1 MSVTDLSRVRSPDGQ
16 AACVGDDTF
25 LRSIYRP
32 YAEPLLG
39 IAMKLTGGDRHWAED
54 VVQETMLRA
63 WRHIDVLLSAGQAR
77 SLMPWLATVARR
89 IVINQWRSRC
99 VRPKEVDDAP
109 QSAAA
114 VNDDT
119 EQSLHRMV
127 LNDALA
133 RLTPAHRRVVV
144 ERYLRGRSIAE
155 IAHVIGVPE
164 GTVKSRMY
172 YAMRT
177 MRAALESQGITS

>member
-1 MSVTDLSRVRSPDGQ
+1 M
-16 AACVGDDTF
+16 
-25 LRSIYRP
+25 RSIYRP

-39 IAMKLTGGDRHWAED
+39 VAMKLTGGDRHWAED

-63 WRHIDVLLSAGQAR
+63 WRHTDLLLGTGQPR

-99 VRPKEVDDAP
+99 VRPKEVEDAP
-109 QSAAA
+109 ASAAA

-119 EQSLHRMV
+119 EGSIHRLI
-127 LNDALA
+127 LNNALA
-133 RLTPAHRRVVV
+133 RLSPAHRRVVV

-155 IAHVIGVPE
+155 IAHIIGVPE

-172 YAMRT
+172 YAMRV